1 MALMLPTE
9 ESTGAQSSSLT
20 VALVTTSGGGTIFL
34 PAEAIVTICRPLIK
48 TSTMNTPTTA
58 KIAQTTIFREDF
70 FTVPFMVSGLATS
83 CISWFALRLKQQAPK
98 SAGHLELTCAPFRC

>member
-48 TSTMNTPTTA
+48 TSTMNMPTTA

-70 FTVPFMVSGLATS
+70 TLPFMVSALATS
-83 CISWFALRLKQQAPK
+83 CIGWFALRLKQEAPK
-98 SAGHLELTCAPFRC
+98 SAGHLELTCTPFRC